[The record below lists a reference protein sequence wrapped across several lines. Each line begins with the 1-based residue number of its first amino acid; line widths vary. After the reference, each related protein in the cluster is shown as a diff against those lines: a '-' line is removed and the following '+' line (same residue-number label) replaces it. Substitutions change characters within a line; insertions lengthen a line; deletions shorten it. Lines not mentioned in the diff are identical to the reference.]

1 MSKDLLIDNKH
12 IYNFEYNFL
21 IIFSW
26 LTKLIIVLFI
36 FGFLNNKPKW
46 YLEFNFIVK
55 LCLGLFL
62 IYRFNR
68 YRKYKIEFTDLD
80 RKVCYSAG
88 IYILV
93 ISFLDYINAYTEV
106 LRNFITEF
114 TGPIVDKIK
123 KQIGY

>member
-26 LTKLIIVLFI
+26 LTKITIFLFI
-36 FGFLNNKPKW
+36 FGFIQNKPMW
-46 YLEFNFIVK
+46 FLEYNFIVK
-55 LCLGLFL
+55 LLLALFL
-62 IYRFNR
+62 IYRFNS

-88 IYILV
+88 KYIL
-93 ISFLDYINAYTEV
+93 ILSFIDYINFYTNQI
-106 LRNFITEF
+106 RDYITKF
-114 TGPIVDKIK
+114 TQPIIEKYI
-123 KQIGY
+123 I